1 MSDQSLSVFG
11 EMGLD
16 AVKAKGNWK
25 SEKPKETEN
34 KSKKNSNGD
43 DNNKSRNDEEET
55 GEASGCWVK
64 FRFMIGCI
72 PSKSDLDASSSSS
85 IYGSTCTGK

>member
-1 MSDQSLSVFG
+1 
-11 EMGLD
+11 MGLD

-25 SEKPKETEN
+25 SKKPKETEN
-34 KSKKNSNGD
+34 KSNGD

-55 GEASGCWVK
+55 EEASGCWVK